1 VTADVVIVTWR
12 ARDLTLR
19 CLEHLA
25 EQCAAGGH
33 RLIVVDNASGDGTPD
48 AVARRF
54 PDVHLIEMED
64 NVGFGRAANAGAAAG
79 TRPAVVLVNND
90 VFAEDG
96 FVDALVAPLA
106 ADDRVGSVAGLTLQ
120 PRADGAADGADV
132 VDAFGIELDATLTAY
147 NRLRHRAPEPDA
159 AGVLAGPSGGAA
171 AYRRAAWDQVG
182 GFDDRL
188 FAYGED
194 VDLALRLRLAGWTAA
209 AAPAARGVHLGGATT
224 GIDSPLQ
231 RRLAGF
237 QRGFLL
243 RRYGV
248 LRSRAAARALAFEAL
263 IVMYGLVR
271 FRATEPLAGRIAG
284 WRAAAARGGRLPIPD
299 GAVDRSITA
308 REQLR
313 RAREER

>member
-25 EQCAAGGH
+25 PQCAAGGH
-33 RLIVVDNASGDGTPD
+33 RLIVVDNASGDGTVE
-48 AVARRF
+48 AVADRF
-54 PDVHLIEMED
+54 PDARLIEMED

-79 TRPAVVLVNND
+79 TGEAVVLVNND
-90 VFAEDG
+90 VFVRDG
-96 FVDALVAPLA
+96 FVEALVAPLREREA
-106 ADDRVGSVAGLTLQ
+106 LGAVAGMTLQ
-120 PRADGAADGADV
+120 PGGDDGDGDPGADV
-132 VDAFGIELDATLTAY
+132 VDGYGIELDATLTAY
-147 NRLRHRAPEPDA
+147 NRLRHRAPDA
-159 AGVLAGPSGGAA
+159 PAGVLAGPSGGAA

-194 VDLALRLRLAGWTAA
+194 VDLALRLRLAGWEAA
-209 AAPAARGVHLGGATT
+209 AAPDARGVHLGGATT

-243 RRYGV
+243 RRYGI
-248 LRSRAAARALAFEAL
+248 LRSRAGLRALAFEAL
-263 IVMYGLVR
+263 IVAYGLAR
-271 FRATEPLAGRIAG
+271 FRTPGPLQGRIAG
-284 WRAAAARGGRLPIPD
+284 WRAARGARLPVPA

-313 RAREER
+313 RARHER

>member
-1 VTADVVIVTWR
+1 MTADVVIVTWR

-25 EQCAAGGH
+25 PQCAAGGH
-33 RLIVVDNASGDGTPD
+33 QVIVVDNASGDGTAQ
-48 AVARRF
+48 AVAERF
-54 PDVHLIEMED
+54 PDARLIEMAG
-64 NVGFGRAANAGAAAG
+64 NVGFGRAVNAGAADG

-90 VFAEDG
+90 VFVHDG
-96 FVDALVAPLA
+96 FVDALLAPLIA
-106 ADDRVGSVAGLTLQ
+106 RDAVGSVAGLTLQ
-120 PRADGAADGADV
+120 PRDDNAEV
-132 VDAFGIELDATLTAY
+132 VDGLGIELDATLTAY
-147 NRLRHRAPEPDA
+147 NRLRHRAPGSH

-194 VDLALRLRLAGWTAA
+194 VDLALRLALAGWETAA
-209 AAPAARGVHLGGATT
+209 APDARGVHLGGATT

-237 QRGFLL
+237 SRGFLL

-248 LRSRAAARALAFEAL
+248 LRSRAGLRALAFEAL
-263 IVMYGLVR
+263 IVLYGLVR
-271 FRATEPLAGRIAG
+271 FRATEPLAGRVAG
-284 WRAAAARGGRLPIPD
+284 WRAAARGERLPVPAGVI
-299 GAVDRSITA
+299 DRSITA
-308 REQLR
+308 AEQWR
-313 RAREER
+313 RARHER